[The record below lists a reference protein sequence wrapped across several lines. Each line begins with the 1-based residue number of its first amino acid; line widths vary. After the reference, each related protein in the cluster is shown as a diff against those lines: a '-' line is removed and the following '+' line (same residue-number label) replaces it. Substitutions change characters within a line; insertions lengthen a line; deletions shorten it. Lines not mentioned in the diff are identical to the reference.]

1 MGSRVFSAPELP
13 NLIVGLQVPLQ
24 ELKME
29 LFRQG
34 VKVVGIC
41 APGGCG
47 KTTLAAML
55 CQDDQVGRFFKDHI
69 YFLSISSSPSSK
81 VIMQRLFEMVNGFPS
96 PEFQDEDDACKQVED
111 LLMQKKQENM
121 LLVLDDVWSEPVLQ
135 KLLFRRLD
143 EYKMLVTSRTALQ
156 SFDSVYHLK
165 TLRNRDAVTL
175 FYHHS
180 AFLQGEYGNN
190 DQPPAELLEKV
201 LCSSAIYADASHMNT
216 VMFV

>member
-1 MGSRVFSAPELP
+1 MLEEVAKIGKERKIYSGMGSRVFSVPELP

-24 ELKME
+24 ELKTE
-29 LFRQG
+29 LLRQG

-55 CQDDQVGRFFKDHI
+55 CQDDQVRRFFKDHI
-69 YFLSISSSPSSK
+69 YFSSISSSPNLK
-81 VIMQRLFEMVNGFPS
+81 VTMQRLFEMVNGFPS
-96 PEFQDEDDACKQVED
+96 PEFQDEDDAY
-111 LLMQKKQENM
+111 
-121 LLVLDDVWSEPVLQ
+121 DVWSEPVLQ

-143 EYKMLVTSRTALQ
+143 EYKMLVTSRTAFQ

-165 TLRNRDAVTL
+165 TLRNIDAVTL
-175 FYHHS
+175 FYLHS

-201 LCSSAIYADASHMNT
+201 LCSSAIYVDASHMNT
-216 VMFV
+216 IMFV